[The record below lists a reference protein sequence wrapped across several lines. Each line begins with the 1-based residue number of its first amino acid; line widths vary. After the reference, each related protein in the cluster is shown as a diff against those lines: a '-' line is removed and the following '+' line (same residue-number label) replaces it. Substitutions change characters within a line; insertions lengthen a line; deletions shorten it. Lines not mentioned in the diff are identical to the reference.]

1 MKVPVVI
8 HFENTTK
15 EKVIKLNKQ
24 LPSDIHLVRYKK
36 PTWKKKEKVSAIRAY
51 RKTDIFDTLHDQG
64 YQVLE
69 IESGYGSIRP
79 NVFTTKC
86 D

>member
-1 MKVPVVI
+1 MKDPVIV
-8 HFENTTK
+8 HFENTSQ
-15 EKVIKLNKQ
+15 EKVGGSIKQ
-24 LPSDIHLVRYKK
+24 LPTDIHLVRYKK

-51 RKTDIFDTLHDQG
+51 RKVDIFDTLHDQG

-69 IESGYGSIRP
+69 IESGFGTIRP
-79 NVFTTKC
+79 NLFNTQC

>member
-1 MKVPVVI
+1 MKDPVIV
-8 HFENTTK
+8 HFENTSK
-15 EKVIKLNKQ
+15 EKVEKLNKE
-24 LPSDIHLVRYKK
+24 LPTDIHLVRYKK

-51 RKTDIFDTLHDQG
+51 RKVDIFDTLHDQG

-69 IESGYGSIRP
+69 IESGFGTIRP
-79 NVFTTKC
+79 NLFNTQC

>member
-1 MKVPVVI
+1 MKTPVVI

-69 IESGYGSIRP
+69 IESGYGSVRP
-79 NVFTTKC
+79 NVFTKS
-86 D
+86 

>member
-1 MKVPVVI
+1 MNDPVII
-8 HFENTTK
+8 HIESTSRDKLRKLDK
-15 EKVIKLNKQ
+15 E

-36 PTWKKKEKVSAIRAY
+36 PTWKKKEKISAIRAF
-51 RKTDIFDTLHDQG
+51 RKVDIFDKLHDQG

-69 IESGYGSIRP
+69 IESGFGLIKP
-79 NVFTTKC
+79 KLFNTKC

>member
-1 MKVPVVI
+1 MKDPVII
-8 HFENTTK
+8 HFENTSR
-15 EKVIKLNKQ
+15 EKVRGLDKQ
-24 LPSDIHLVRYKK
+24 LPTDIHLVRYKK

-51 RKTDIFDTLHDQG
+51 RKVDIFDTLHDQG

-69 IESGYGSIRP
+69 IESGFGCIRP
-79 NVFTTKC
+79 NLFITQC

>member
-1 MKVPVVI
+1 MKEPVVI
-8 HFENTTK
+8 HFEHTSR
-15 EKVIKLNKQ
+15 EKVRGLDKQ
-24 LPSDIHLVRYKK
+24 LPTDIHLVRYKK
-36 PTWKKKEKVSAIRAY
+36 PSWKKKEKVSAIRAY

-69 IESGYGSIRP
+69 IESGFGTIRP
-79 NVFTTKC
+79 NLFNTQC

>member
-1 MKVPVVI
+1 MNDPVII
-8 HFENTTK
+8 HFENTSR
-15 EKVIKLNKQ
+15 EKVRGLDKQ
-24 LPSDIHLVRYKK
+24 LPTDIHLVRYKK

-51 RKTDIFDTLHDQG
+51 RKVDIFDTLHDQG

-69 IESGYGSIRP
+69 IESGFGCIRP
-79 NVFTTKC
+79 NLFITQC